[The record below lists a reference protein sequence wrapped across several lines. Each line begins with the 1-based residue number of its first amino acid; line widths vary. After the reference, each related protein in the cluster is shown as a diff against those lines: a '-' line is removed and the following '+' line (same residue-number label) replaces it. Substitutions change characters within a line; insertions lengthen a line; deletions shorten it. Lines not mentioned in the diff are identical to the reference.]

1 MVSGAGLAMPALL
14 SQSSCAPALIGSDRD
29 TGLSLCYV
37 AGDVTSDGAII
48 WLRAE
53 PGSQVVLHYSD
64 ERTFSRFW
72 SVGPFPVDKDADY
85 TVKIELDKLDP
96 GTTYFYYAAVAAKN
110 PVISPA
116 F

>member
-1 MVSGAGLAMPALL
+1 MMTGAGLTLPALL
-14 SQSSCAPALIGSDRD
+14 SQSACAPALISGERD
-29 TGLSLCYV
+29 SGLSLCYV

-72 SVGPFPVDKDADY
+72 SVGPFQVDKDAD
-85 TVKIELDKLDP
+85 
-96 GTTYFYYAAVAAKN
+96 
-110 PVISPA
+110 
-116 F
+116 